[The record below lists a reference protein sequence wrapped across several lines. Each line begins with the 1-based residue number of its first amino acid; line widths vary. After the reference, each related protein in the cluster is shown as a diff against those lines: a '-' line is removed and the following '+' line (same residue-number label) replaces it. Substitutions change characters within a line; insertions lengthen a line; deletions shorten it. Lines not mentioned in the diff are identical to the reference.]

1 MPVLRR
7 FECTRDPKGAKLITT
22 AARWELRYPSLTG
35 PRSAERNV
43 LAQWHLCQAV
53 MALLVLQAPLQ
64 WLPLCSGRQSLDGS
78 HVQRPRHAAS
88 DI

>member
-1 MPVLRR
+1 
-7 FECTRDPKGAKLITT
+7 
-22 AARWELRYPSLTG
+22 
-35 PRSAERNV
+35 
-43 LAQWHLCQAV
+43 